1 MENMFKEH
9 YKHWGL
15 LRDLLFNNIEEYNNM
30 SDLIRTTDNNKLN
43 GVLIATIDNY
53 YSIMY
58 NINEESRH
66 EFRMKVYKSI
76 EKGIKKYNYIPMAI
90 EDNIFAVI
98 IQDDFAERLDNTK
111 NMLDLGSHIKD
122 FVARDSG
129 ISISIGIGCFYEK
142 LTDLYL
148 SYKEAVEAVNS
159 KFYLGPGLVVHF
171 KDILPYSEF
180 VNFISIESQFNL
192 LMNVLT
198 CNLNGAHDS
207 LEQLFALAVAKNIN
221 PFLVKVRFI
230 DSFIDIINNSGDS
243 ISNDNYLKEFSIRI
257 SEKIFKTDSASELM
271 TQLKA
276 VLEEIVSLIS
286 SGRASANRQI
296 FETAVQYIKSNYNK
310 NMTLDEVAAHVYISP
325 YYFSHGF
332 KSFTGM
338 NFMEYLK
345 KVRIEEAKKL
355 LLTSKMSLK
364 NISKKVGYQDPNYF
378 SRVFRNMVGIP
389 PSDFRI
395 GNYF

>member
-1 MENMFKEH
+1 MKNMFKEH

-15 LRDLLFNNIEEYNNM
+15 LRDLLFNNIEECNNTI
-30 SDLIRTTDNNKLN
+30 DLIRKTDNNKLN
-43 GVLIATIDNY
+43 SVLIAIIDNY
-53 YSIMY
+53 YSIIY
-58 NINEESRH
+58 NISEENRH
-66 EFRMKVYKSI
+66 EFRMRVYKSI
-76 EKGIKKYNYIPMAI
+76 EKGIKIYNYIPMAI

-98 IQDDFAERLDNTK
+98 IQDDVVDRLENIK
-111 NMLDLGSHIKD
+111 NVVNMGLYIKD
-122 FVARDSG
+122 FVAKDSG
-129 ISISIGIGCFYEK
+129 ISISIGIGCSYEK

-148 SYKEAVEAVNS
+148 SYKEAVEAVKS
-159 KFYLGPGLVVHF
+159 KFYVGPGLVVHF
-171 KDILPYSEF
+171 NDIMPYSEF
-180 VNFISIESQFNL
+180 VNFISKENQFNL
-192 LMNVLT
+192 LMNALT
-198 CNLNGAHDS
+198 CNLEGARNS
-207 LEQLFALAVAKNIN
+207 LEQLFAIAVAKNIN
-221 PFLVKVRFI
+221 PFLVKLRFI

-243 ISNDNYLKEFSIRI
+243 IGNDNYLKEFNTRI

-271 TQLKA
+271 TQLNE

-286 SGRASANRQI
+286 SSRASANRQI

-364 NISKKVGYQDPNYF
+364 NVSKKVGYQDPNYF
-378 SRVFRNMVGIP
+378 SRVFKNMVGIP

-395 GNYF
+395 SNY